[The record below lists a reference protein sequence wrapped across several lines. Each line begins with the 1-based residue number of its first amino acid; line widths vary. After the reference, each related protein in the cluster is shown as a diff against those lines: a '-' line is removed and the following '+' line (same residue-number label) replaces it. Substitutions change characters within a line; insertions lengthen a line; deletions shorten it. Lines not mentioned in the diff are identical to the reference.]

1 VDPAKS
7 PRDVRRTHLDL
18 IISFLDLLSLYQT
31 SIMSVPSPRFKDT
44 GKKALDEFLHTTVK
58 DRKVPAVFLGAT
70 DKNGELYFNCGGD
83 RVFGKPDEGQ
93 VTPDT
98 GESRSWPT
106 LMLLMFSPAALL
118 DDQVHDRS
126 KLFHFAMEVA
136 NYRSHVGSLSTKG
149 RYRWTIPKQSLS
161 TYLSSASYLS

>member
-1 VDPAKS
+1 
-7 PRDVRRTHLDL
+7 
-18 IISFLDLLSLYQT
+18 
-31 SIMSVPSPRFKDT
+31 MSVPSPRFKDT

-70 DKNGELYFNCGGD
+70 DKNGELYFNCGGE

-106 LMLLMFSPAALL
+106 LTLLIDSPAALL
-118 DDQVHDRS
+118 DDQVHDCR
-126 KLFHFAMEVA
+126 KLLHWALNPA
-136 NYRSHVGSLSTKG
+136 NCRSHAGSLSTRG
-149 RYRWTIPKQSLS
+149 RYQWMIPKLLLS
-161 TYLSSASYLS
+161 TYQS

>member
-18 IISFLDLLSLYQT
+18 IVGFLDLLSLYQT

-98 GESRSWPT
+98 GELRSWPT
-106 LMLLMFSPAALL
+106 LTLLIFSPAALL

-126 KLFHFAMEVA
+126 KLFHLAMEA
-136 NYRSHVGSLSTKG
+136 ADYRLHVGSLSTKE
-149 RYRWTIPKQSLS
+149 RYRWTIPKLLLS
-161 TYLSSASYLS
+161 TSQSWANYLS